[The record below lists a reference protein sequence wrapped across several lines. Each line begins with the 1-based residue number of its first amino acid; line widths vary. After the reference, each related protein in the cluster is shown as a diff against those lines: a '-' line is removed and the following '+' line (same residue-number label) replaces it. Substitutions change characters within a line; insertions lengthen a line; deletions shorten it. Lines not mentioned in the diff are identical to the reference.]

1 MMKKFNNFLLG
12 VAAVV
17 TVVAPLVPK
26 NLYINI
32 NSEPTHTVNKSK
44 LVNSQCD
51 LAYTSVTDN
60 GMQVCEYHC
69 REDNKAIMYKT
80 FRSNAVSC
88 SSTITE
94 KVQQSKR

>member
-1 MMKKFNNFLLG
+1 MKKLNKFLLG
-12 VAAVV
+12 TAAFV
-17 TVVAPLVPK
+17 TVISPLVPK

-32 NSEPTHTVNKSK
+32 NSESTHTTTKTK

-51 LAYTSVTDN
+51 LAYTSVTST

-69 REDNKAIMYKT
+69 RGGNKATVYKT

-88 SSTITE
+88 SDTTTE
-94 KVQQSKR
+94 KVQQSKK

>member
-26 NLYINI
+26 NLYVTI
-32 NSEPTHTVNKSK
+32 NSEPTHTTNKSK
-44 LVNSQCD
+44 LVISQCD
-51 LAYTSVTDN
+51 LAYTSVTST

-69 REDNKAIMYKT
+69 REGNKATIYKT

-88 SSTITE
+88 SDTTTE
-94 KVQQSKR
+94 KVQQSKK

>member
-1 MMKKFNNFLLG
+1 MKKFNNFLLG

-32 NSEPTHTVNKSK
+32 NSEPTHKIEKTK
-44 LVNSQCD
+44 LINSQCD

-60 GMQVCEYHC
+60 GMQICEYHC
-69 REDNKAIMYKT
+69 RGGNKATIYKT

-88 SSTITE
+88 SNTTTE
-94 KVQQSKR
+94 KVQQSKK

>member
-1 MMKKFNNFLLG
+1 MKKINNLLLG

-17 TVVAPLVPK
+17 TVVSPLVPK

-32 NSEPTHTVNKSK
+32 NSETPHTISK
-44 LVNSQCD
+44 TNLVSSQCD
-51 LAYTSVTDN
+51 LTYTSVTDN

-69 REDNKAIMYKT
+69 REGNKATVYKT

-88 SSTITE
+88 SDTTTE
-94 KVQQSKR
+94 KVQQTKK

>member
-1 MMKKFNNFLLG
+1 MKKFNNFLLG

-17 TVVAPLVPK
+17 TVVSPLVPK

-32 NSEPTHTVNKSK
+32 NSEPTHKIEKTK

-60 GMQVCEYHC
+60 GIQVCEYHC
-69 REDNKAIMYKT
+69 REGNKATIYKT

-88 SSTITE
+88 SDTTTE
-94 KVQQSKR
+94 RVQQSKK

>member
-1 MMKKFNNFLLG
+1 MIKFNNFLLG

-17 TVVAPLVPK
+17 TVVSPLVPK

-32 NSEPTHTVNKSK
+32 NSEPTHKIEKTK

-60 GMQVCEYHC
+60 GMQICEYHC
-69 REDNKAIMYKT
+69 REGNKATIYKT

-88 SSTITE
+88 SDTTTE
-94 KVQQSKR
+94 KVQQSKK

>member
-1 MMKKFNNFLLG
+1 MG

-32 NSEPTHTVNKSK
+32 NSESTHKIEKTK
-44 LVNSQCD
+44 LINSQCD

-60 GMQVCEYHC
+60 GMQICEYHC
-69 REDNKAIMYKT
+69 REGNKATIYKT

-88 SSTITE
+88 SNTTTE

>member
-17 TVVAPLVPK
+17 TVVSPLVPK

-32 NSEPTHTVNKSK
+32 NSEPTHKIEKTK

-60 GMQVCEYHC
+60 GIQVCEYHC
-69 REDNKAIMYKT
+69 REGNKATIYKT

-88 SSTITE
+88 SDTTTE
-94 KVQQSKR
+94 RVQQSKK

>member
-1 MMKKFNNFLLG
+1 VKKFNNLLLG

-32 NSEPTHTVNKSK
+32 NSEPTHTINKTKLISSK
-44 LVNSQCD
+44 CD
-51 LAYTSVTDN
+51 LAYTSVTEN

-69 REDNKAIMYKT
+69 RDGNRATIFKT

-88 SSTITE
+88 PDTTTE
-94 KVQQSKR
+94 RIQQKK

>member
-1 MMKKFNNFLLG
+1 MKKFNHLLLS
-12 VAAVV
+12 VATVV
-17 TVVAPLVPK
+17 TVVSPLVPK

-32 NSEPTHTVNKSK
+32 NSEQNHKIEKTR

-51 LAYTSVTDN
+51 LTYTSISDN

-69 REDNKAIMYKT
+69 REGNKATVFKT

-88 SSTITE
+88 PDTTTE